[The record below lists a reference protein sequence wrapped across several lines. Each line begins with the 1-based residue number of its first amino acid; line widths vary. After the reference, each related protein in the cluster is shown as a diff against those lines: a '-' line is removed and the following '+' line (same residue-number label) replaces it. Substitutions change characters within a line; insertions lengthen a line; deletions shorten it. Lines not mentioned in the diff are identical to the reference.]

1 MRTDLFVKHLTI
13 RLPRISE
20 AKKNVRIFSG
30 TAYQIKKLLTALCKK
45 SFFLLFPPK
54 VFGVIFSAP
63 VLSESIFCSRN
74 PPLAACHYFIY
85 TEDIQYFQEYR
96 MNIC

>member
-30 TAYQIKKLLTALCKK
+30 TAYQIKKFLTALCKK
-45 SFFLLFPPK
+45 RCFYFRRKCSVSYSQL
-54 VFGVIFSAP
+54 P
-63 VLSESIFCSRN
+63 VLSECISYSRN
-74 PPLAACHYFIY
+74 PPLVTYCYFVY
-85 TEDIQYFQEYR
+85 TEDIQYFR
-96 MNIC
+96 S

>member
-30 TAYQIKKLLTALCKK
+30 MIYQIKKLLTALYKK
-45 SFFLLFPPK
+45 RFFYFRRK
-54 VFGVIFSAP
+54 CSASYSQL
-63 VLSESIFCSRN
+63 LSENISYLQN
-74 PPLAACHYFIY
+74 PPLAACRYLH
-85 TEDIQYFQEYR
+85 
-96 MNIC
+96 

>member
-30 TAYQIKKLLTALCKK
+30 MIYRIQKETVHYYLQKE
-45 SFFLLFPPK
+45 FLSSISARSVLSR
-54 VFGVIFSAP
+54 IFTAP
-63 VLSESIFCSRN
+63 V
-74 PPLAACHYFIY
+74 FIP
-85 TEDIQYFQEYR
+85 
-96 MNIC
+96 